1 MADKFITLGNLAEYS
16 SNTDKKI
23 REFVNDKVSEVIH
36 PEYTLIKKDTADEG
50 YISSYNLTKNGEVVG
65 STINIPKDYLVKS
78 ATLETVT
85 VEDTPVEGYIVGDKY
100 IDFVVNTVQGDENTH
115 HIYLLVSDLVDTYKS
130 GQGIVISDDNVVS
143 IVIQD
148 GTKTVGGI
156 TSDDY
161 TDFKSAVTKSNNNE
175 ASIDRI
181 DTEIEQNKTDIL
193 NNQNDIKD
201 LQTATSLNA
210 KVIFS
215 FNFQRTGK
223 VYTVRFPLWE
233 TSQTCNGEK
242 LDDNAG
248 LACNPSTAVTRGVS
262 DYDDIPLFKT
272 YDCNAYVDD
281 GGVRHITAI
290 KGDKDFKD
298 TGKVDVFV
306 LGMSYYE
313 KWWEADGYAY
323 YSRTDVPK
331 EGYTLASECRTKDG
345 TDQGFALYG
354 KYIAGDIGGM
364 PYSSKGLVPARY
376 CSGRP
381 SGSQNISYSGNIS
394 YFHKRGSHYSGT
406 FMSEVKYIVTTWWLK
421 YGTRNSQSVMA
432 GCINYSVQYVSTVAE
447 TDVKRI
453 IISNSNANYFD
464 VGMSVSIGSSGGS
477 APDRN
482 NWNCH
487 NKAESATITAIESY
501 DENNK
506 AIYVDVDTAFNTT
519 TTTYISTFHW
529 RSGFSD
535 LILGRDGCPCSY
547 SDGLTNGKFPV
558 VIQGIE
564 CFVGIYETVSNA
576 IADIVDSAGT
586 RDIYITND
594 SSALTSTVS
603 DIKAKYQRLDNQ
615 ISVSRLNNWNYVTAV
630 SVDTETGAIIP
641 TASGQSGSSSSTG
654 YADAVYVDSG
664 KSGQREVLAFG
675 SLGGTSYGGVS
686 HVYCYSDLGGLY
698 WGVGGRL
705 SVNG

>member
-16 SNTDKKI
+16 SNTDEKI
-23 REFVNDKVSEVIH
+23 REFVNDKVSKVVH
-36 PEYTLIKKDTADEG
+36 PEYTLVKKESADDG

-85 VEDTPVEGYIVGDKY
+85 VENTPVEGYIVGDKY

-130 GQGIVISDDNVVS
+130 GQGIIISDDNVVS
-143 IVIQD
+143 IVMQD
-148 GTKTVGGI
+148 GTKTVGGV
-156 TSDDY
+156 TSSDY

-175 ASIDRI
+175 TSIDRI
-181 DTEIEQNKTDIL
+181 DAEIEQNKTDIL
-193 NNQNDIKD
+193 TNKNDIKD
-201 LQTATSLNA
+201 LQTVTSLNA

-242 LDDNAG
+242 LDDNEG
-248 LACNPSTAVTRGVS
+248 LVCNPSTAVTRGIS

-281 GGVRHITAI
+281 NGVRHITAI

-323 YSRTDVPK
+323 YSRTDMPK

-354 KYIAGDIGGM
+354 KYIAGDIDGM

-381 SGSQNISYSGNIS
+381 SGSQNISYSGNIP
-394 YFHKRGSHYSGT
+394 YFHKRGLHYSGT
-406 FMSEVKYIVTTWWLK
+406 FMSEVKYITTTWWLK

-432 GCINYSVQYVSTVAE
+432 GCTNYNAQYVSTVAE

-464 VGMSVSIGSSGGS
+464 IGMPVSIGSSGGS
-477 APDRN
+477 APDRK
-482 NWNCH
+482 NWSCH
-487 NKAESATITAIESY
+487 SKAESATITAIEEY

-506 AIYVDVDTAFNTT
+506 AIYVDVDNSFDTT
-519 TTTYISTFHW
+519 TATYISTFHW

-535 LILGRDGCPCSY
+535 LILGRDGCPCSD
-547 SDGLTNGKFPV
+547 SNGLTNDKFPV
-558 VIQGIE
+558 VFQGIE

-594 SSALTSTVS
+594 SSILTSGIS
-603 DIKAKYQRLDNQ
+603 DIKNKYQKLDNQ
-615 ISVSRLNNWNYVTAV
+615 ISVTKLNAWNYITDISVNTENGAV
-630 SVDTETGAIIP
+630 IP
-641 TASGQSGSSSSTG
+641 TASGQAGSSSSAG
-654 YADAVYVDSG
+654 YADAVYVDNG
-664 KSGQREVLAFG
+664 TSGQRELLAFG
-675 SLGGTSYGGVS
+675 YPGSASLCGVS
-686 HVYCYSDLGGLY
+686 CVLCGYDLSNSY
-698 WGVGGRL
+698 WYVGCRL
-705 SVNG
+705 SING

>member
-16 SNTDKKI
+16 SNTDEKI
-23 REFVNDKVSEVIH
+23 REFVNDKVSEVVH
-36 PEYTLIKKDTADEG
+36 PEYTLVKKESADDG

-85 VEDTPVEGYIVGDKY
+85 IEDTPIEGYIIGDKY

-161 TDFKSAVTKSNNNE
+161 TDFKGAVTKSNDNE
-175 ASIDRI
+175 TAIDSINA
-181 DTEIEQNKTDIL
+181 EIEQNKTDIL
-193 NNQNDIKD
+193 NNQNGIKD
-201 LQTATSLNA
+201 LQNANSLNA

-242 LDDNAG
+242 LDDNEG
-248 LACNPSTAVTRGVS
+248 LVCNPSTAVTRGIS
-262 DYDDIPLFKT
+262 DYDDVPLFRT

-281 GGVRHITAI
+281 NGVRHITAV

-323 YSRTDVPK
+323 YSRTDTPK
-331 EGYTLASECRTKDG
+331 EGYVLASECRTKDG

-354 KYIAGDIGGM
+354 KYIAGDIDGM

-381 SGSQNISYSGNIS
+381 QGSQSISYSGNIS

-406 FMSEVKYIVTTWWLK
+406 LMSEIKYITTTWWLK
-421 YGTRNSQSVMA
+421 YGTRNSQSIMA
-432 GCINYSVQYVSTVAE
+432 GYTKYSVQYVSTVAE

-453 IISNSNANYFD
+453 IISNANANYFD
-464 VGMSVSIGSSGGS
+464 VGMPVSIGDSGS
-477 APDRN
+477 FAPDRN

-487 NKAESATITAIESY
+487 DKAESATITAIEEY

-506 AIYVDVDTAFNTT
+506 AIYVDVAPFTT
-519 TTTYISTFHW
+519 TLTTYISSFHW
-529 RSGFSD
+529 KSGFSD
-535 LILGRDGCPCSY
+535 LILGRDGCPCS
-547 SDGLTNGKFPV
+547 SSNGLTNGKYPV
-558 VIQGIE
+558 VFQGIE

-576 IADIVDSAGT
+576 IADIVDSSGT
-586 RDIYITND
+586 RNVYITND
-594 SSALTSTVS
+594 SSILTSSISAVK
-603 DIKAKYQRLDNQ
+603 DKYQKLDNQ
-615 ISVSRLNNWNYVTAV
+615 ISVTKLNAWNYITAV
-630 SVDTETGAIIP
+630 SVDTENGAIIP
-641 TASGQSGSSSSTG
+641 TASGQSGSSDSTG
-654 YADAVYVDSG
+654 YADALYVDAG
-664 KSGQREVLAFG
+664 TSGQKEMLDFG
-675 SLGGTSYGGVS
+675 NLGSGSIFGISYVDCGR
-686 HVYCYSDLGGLY
+686 GLSGSG
-698 WGVGGRL
+698 WLIGCRL

>member
-1 MADKFITLGNLAEYS
+1 MNDNSIINETLISRDNLELYK
-16 SNTDKKI
+16 NETDKKI
-23 REFVNDKVSEVIH
+23 RNYVENKISENID
-36 PEYTLIKKDTADEG
+36 DT
-50 YISSYNLTKNGEVVG
+50 LTKSDFSADSAVVG
-65 STINIPKDYLVKS
+65 EKIDEINGSISTLGNEIN
-78 ATLETVT
+78 
-85 VEDTPVEGYIVGDKY
+85 
-100 IDFVVNTVQGDENTH
+100 
-115 HIYLLVSDLVDTYKS
+115 
-130 GQGIVISDDNVVS
+130 
-143 IVIQD
+143 
-148 GTKTVGGI
+148 
-156 TSDDY
+156 
-161 TDFKSAVTKSNNNE
+161 
-175 ASIDRI
+175 
-181 DTEIEQNKTDIL
+181 QNKTDIL

-242 LDDNAG
+242 LDDNES
-248 LACNPSTAVTRGVS
+248 LVCNPSTAVTRGIS
-262 DYDDIPLFKT
+262 DYDDIPLFRT

-281 GGVRHITAI
+281 DGVRHITAI

-313 KWWEADGYAY
+313 KWWESDGYAY
-323 YSRTDVPK
+323 YSRTDMPK

-345 TDQGFALYG
+345 EDQGFALYG
-354 KYIAGDIGGM
+354 KYIAGDIDGM
-364 PYSSKGLVPARY
+364 PYSSKNLVPARY

-381 SGSQNISYSGNIS
+381 SGSQNISYSGNIA

-406 FMSEVKYIVTTWWLK
+406 FMSEVKYIATTWWLK

-432 GCINYSVQYVSTVAE
+432 GCTSYDVQYVATVAE

-464 VGMSVSIGSSGGS
+464 VGLPVSIGDIGSS
-477 APDRN
+477 APNRK

-487 NKAESATITAIESY
+487 SKAESATITAIESY

-535 LILGRDGCPCSY
+535 NVLGRDGCPCLAS
-547 SDGLTNGKFPV
+547 SGLTNGKFPV
-558 VIQGIE
+558 VFQGIE

-576 IADIVDSAGT
+576 IADIVDSSGT

-594 SSALTSTVS
+594 SSILTSSIS

-615 ISVSRLNNWNYVTAV
+615 ISVTNLNAWNFITAV
-630 SVDTETGAIIP
+630 SVDAENGAIIP

-654 YADAVYVDSG
+654 YADTIYVDSG
-664 KSGQREVLAFG
+664 VSGQKELVVFG
-675 SLGGTSYGGVS
+675 YLGRTSRCGVS
-686 HVYCYSDLGGLY
+686 YVYCGSGLSFSD
-698 WGVGGRL
+698 WSVGCRL

>member
-1 MADKFITLGNLAEYS
+1 MQSRKRTQNAYSQQRKGVGMMKDNFARFMALDALDKAEETATQNNLNS
-16 SNTDKKI
+16 
-23 REFVNDKVSEVIH
+23 KV
-36 PEYTLIKKDTADEG
+36 
-50 YISSYNLTKNGEVVG
+50 
-65 STINIPKDYLVKS
+65 
-78 ATLETVT
+78 
-85 VEDTPVEGYIVGDKY
+85 
-100 IDFVVNTVQGDENTH
+100 
-115 HIYLLVSDLVDTYKS
+115 
-130 GQGIVISDDNVVS
+130 
-143 IVIQD
+143 
-148 GTKTVGGI
+148 
-156 TSDDY
+156 
-161 TDFKSAVTKSNNNE
+161 
-175 ASIDRI
+175 
-181 DTEIEQNKTDIL
+181 IL
-193 NNQNDIKD
+193 N
-201 LQTATSLNA
+201 
-210 KVIFS
+210 

-248 LACNPSTAVTRGVS
+248 LVCNPSTAVTRGVS
-262 DYDDIPLFKT
+262 DYDNIPLFKT
-272 YDCNAYVDD
+272 YDCNAYVDED
-281 GGVRHITAI
+281 GVRHITAL
-290 KGDKDFKD
+290 KGDVNFADV
-298 TGKVDVFV
+298 GKVDVFV

-323 YSRTDVPK
+323 YSRTDMPK

-354 KYIAGDIGGM
+354 KYIAGDIDGM
-364 PYSSKGLVPARY
+364 PYSSKGLVPVRH
-376 CSGRP
+376 CLGRP
-381 SGSQNISYSGNIS
+381 SWSQNISYSGNIP
-394 YFHKRGSHYSGT
+394 YFHKRGLHYSGT
-406 FMSEVKYIVTTWWLK
+406 FMSEVKYITTTWWLK

-432 GCINYSVQYVSTVAE
+432 GCTNYSVQYVSTVAE

-453 IISNSNANYFD
+453 IISNANANYFD
-464 VGMSVSIGSSGGS
+464 VGMSVSIGDSGSS

-535 LILGRDGCPCSY
+535 LILGRDGCPCLDS
-547 SDGLTNGKFPV
+547 SGLTNGKFPV
-558 VIQGIE
+558 VFQGIE
-564 CFVGIYETVSNA
+564 CFVGIYETISNA

-594 SSALTSTVS
+594 SSILTSTIS
-603 DIKAKYQRLDNQ
+603 DIKAKYQILDNQ
-615 ISVSRLNNWNYVTAV
+615 ISVTKLNNWNYITAV
-630 SVDTETGAIIP
+630 SVDTENGAIIP
-641 TASGQSGSSSSTG
+641 TASRQSGSSSSTG

-664 KSGQREVLAFG
+664 TSGQRELLAFG
-675 SLGGTSYGGVS
+675 SLGNSSDCGVS
-686 HVYCYSDLGGLY
+686 CLLCSLGLSASR
-698 WGVGGRL
+698 WLVGCRL

>member
-85 VEDTPVEGYIVGDKY
+85 VKDTPVEGYIVGDKY

-161 TDFKSAVTKSNNNE
+161 TDFKGAVTKSNDNE
-175 ASIDRI
+175 TAIDSINA
-181 DTEIEQNKTDIL
+181 EIEQNKTDIL

-201 LQTATSLNA
+201 LQTVTSLNA

-242 LDDNAG
+242 LDDNEG
-248 LACNPSTAVTRGVS
+248 LVCNPSTAVTRGIS

-281 GGVRHITAI
+281 NGVRHITAI

-313 KWWEADGYAY
+313 KWWESDGYAY
-323 YSRTDVPK
+323 YSRTDMPK

-354 KYIAGDIGGM
+354 KYIAGDIDGM

-381 SGSQNISYSGNIS
+381 SGSQNISYSGNIP

-406 FMSEVKYIVTTWWLK
+406 FMSEVKYIATTWWLK

-432 GCINYSVQYVSTVAE
+432 GCTNYSVQYVSTVAE

-453 IISNSNANYFD
+453 IISNANANYFD
-464 VGMSVSIGSSGGS
+464 VGMSVSIGDNGGS

-482 NWNCH
+482 KWDCH

-535 LILGRDGCPCSY
+535 KVIGRDGCPCVTSN
-547 SDGLTNGKFPV
+547 GLTNGKYPV
-558 VIQGIE
+558 VFQGIE
-564 CFVGIYETVSNA
+564 CFVGIYETISNA
-576 IADIVDSAGT
+576 IVDIINSSGT
-586 RDIYITND
+586 RNVYITKD
-594 SSALTSTVS
+594 SSILTSTAS

-615 ISVSRLNNWNYVTAV
+615 ISLTKLNAWNYITAV
-630 SVDTETGAIIP
+630 SVDTENGAIIP
-641 TASGQSGSSSSTG
+641 TASGQPGSSSSTG

-664 KSGQREVLAFG
+664 TSGQRELLAFG
-675 SLGGTSYGGVS
+675 RLGIPSVSGVS
-686 HVYCYSDLGGLY
+686 FVVCGSDLSLSS
-698 WGVGGRL
+698 WTVGCRL
-705 SVNG
+705 SING

>member
-1 MADKFITLGNLAEYS
+1 MNDNSIINETLISRDNLELYK
-16 SNTDKKI
+16 NETDKKI
-23 REFVNDKVSEVIH
+23 RNHVENKISENI
-36 PEYTLIKKDTADEG
+36 DET
-50 YISSYNLTKNGEVVG
+50 LTKSGFSADSAVVG
-65 STINIPKDYLVKS
+65 EKIDEINGSISTLGNEIN
-78 ATLETVT
+78 
-85 VEDTPVEGYIVGDKY
+85 
-100 IDFVVNTVQGDENTH
+100 
-115 HIYLLVSDLVDTYKS
+115 
-130 GQGIVISDDNVVS
+130 
-143 IVIQD
+143 
-148 GTKTVGGI
+148 
-156 TSDDY
+156 
-161 TDFKSAVTKSNNNE
+161 
-175 ASIDRI
+175 
-181 DTEIEQNKTDIL
+181 QNKTDIL

-201 LQTATSLNA
+201 LQTVTSLNA

-242 LDDNAG
+242 LDDNEG
-248 LACNPSTAVTRGVS
+248 LVCNPSTAVTRGVS
-262 DYDDIPLFKT
+262 DYDDIPLFRT

-281 GGVRHITAI
+281 NGVRHITAI

-298 TGKVDVFV
+298 TGKIDVFV

-323 YSRTDVPK
+323 YSRTDMPK

-364 PYSSKGLVPARY
+364 PYSSKGLVPARC

-381 SGSQNISYSGNIS
+381 SGSQNISYSGNIP

-406 FMSEVKYIVTTWWLK
+406 FMSEVKYITTTWWLK

-432 GCINYSVQYVSTVAE
+432 GCTNYSVQYVSTVAE

-453 IISNSNANYFD
+453 IISNANANYFD
-464 VGMSVSIGSSGGS
+464 VGMTVSIGDNGSSV
-477 APDRN
+477 PDRN

-487 NKAESATITAIESY
+487 SKAESATIIKIEAY

-535 LILGRDGCPCSY
+535 NVLGRDGCPCS
-547 SDGLTNGKFPV
+547 SPNGLTNGKYPV
-558 VIQGIE
+558 VFQGIE
-564 CFVGIYETVSNA
+564 CFVGVYETVSNA
-576 IADIVDSAGT
+576 IADIVDSKGT
-586 RDIYITND
+586 RDVYITND
-594 SSALTSTVS
+594 SSALTSSISV
-603 DIKAKYQRLDNQ
+603 IKDKYKKFDKQ
-615 ISVSRLNNWNYVTAV
+615 ISVTKLSAWNYITAV
-630 SVDTETGAIIP
+630 SVDTEIGAAIP
-641 TASGQSGSSSSTG
+641 IASGQSGSSSSTG
-654 YADAVYVDSG
+654 YADAVYSDNG
-664 KSGQREVLAFG
+664 TSGQRELLAFG
-675 SLGGTSYGGVS
+675 YLGNTSACGVS
-686 HVYCYSDLGGLY
+686 CVYCSNDLGNSY
-698 WGVGGRL
+698 WSIGARP
-705 SVNG
+705 SING

>member
-16 SNTDKKI
+16 SNTDEKI
-23 REFVNDKVSEVIH
+23 REFVNDKVSEVVH
-36 PEYTLIKKDTADEG
+36 PEYTLVKKESADDG

-143 IVIQD
+143 IVMQD

-156 TSDDY
+156 TSADY
-161 TDFKSAVTKSNNNE
+161 IDFKGAVTKSNDNE
-175 ASIDRI
+175 TAIDSINA
-181 DTEIEQNKTDIL
+181 EIEQNKTDIL
-193 NNQNDIKD
+193 TNKNDIKD
-201 LQTATSLNA
+201 LQTVTSLNA

-215 FNFQRTGK
+215 FNLQRTGK

-242 LDDNAG
+242 LDDNEG
-248 LACNPSTAVTRGVS
+248 LVCNPSTAVTRGVS
-262 DYDDIPLFKT
+262 DYDNIPLFRT

-281 GGVRHITAI
+281 SGVRHITAI

-313 KWWEADGYAY
+313 KWWESDGYAY
-323 YSRTDVPK
+323 YSRTDMPK

-354 KYIAGDIGGM
+354 KYIAGDIDGM
-364 PYSSKGLVPARY
+364 PYSSKGLTSARY

-381 SGSQNISYSGNIS
+381 SGSQSISYSGNIS
-394 YFHKRGSHYSGT
+394 YFHKRGLHYSGT
-406 FMSEVKYIVTTWWLK
+406 FMSEVKYITTTWWLK
-421 YGTRNSQSVMA
+421 YGTKNSQSVMA
-432 GCINYSVQYVSTVAE
+432 GCTNYNVQYVSTTVE

-453 IISNSNANYFD
+453 IISNADASYFD
-464 VGMSVSIGSSGGS
+464 MGMPVSIGDSGGS

-487 NKAESATITAIESY
+487 SKAESTKIVAIESY

-506 AIYVDVDTAFNTT
+506 AIYVDVDTAFTT
-519 TTTYISTFHW
+519 TLTTYISTFHW

-535 LILGRDGCPCSY
+535 NVLGRDGCPCS
-547 SDGLTNGKFPV
+547 SSNGLTNGKYPIVF
-558 VIQGIE
+558 QGIE
-564 CFVGIYETVSNA
+564 CFTGIYETVSNA

-586 RDIYITND
+586 RDIYITNN
-594 SSALTSTVS
+594 SNILTSAVS

-615 ISVSRLNNWNYVTAV
+615 ISVTKLSNWNYITAV
-630 SVDTETGAIIP
+630 TVDTENGAIVP

-654 YADAVYVDSG
+654 YADAVYVDG
-664 KSGQREVLAFG
+664 GTSGQRELLAFG
-675 SLGGTSYGGVS
+675 GLGSSSAFGVS
-686 HVYCYSDLGGLY
+686 CVDCRYGLSTSG
-698 WGVGGRL
+698 WAVGGRL
-705 SVNG
+705 SING

>member
-1 MADKFITLGNLAEYS
+1 MMKDNFARSMALDALDKAEETETRNNLNS
-16 SNTDKKI
+16 KI
-23 REFVNDKVSEVIH
+23 
-36 PEYTLIKKDTADEG
+36 
-50 YISSYNLTKNGEVVG
+50 
-65 STINIPKDYLVKS
+65 
-78 ATLETVT
+78 
-85 VEDTPVEGYIVGDKY
+85 
-100 IDFVVNTVQGDENTH
+100 
-115 HIYLLVSDLVDTYKS
+115 
-130 GQGIVISDDNVVS
+130 
-143 IVIQD
+143 
-148 GTKTVGGI
+148 
-156 TSDDY
+156 
-161 TDFKSAVTKSNNNE
+161 
-175 ASIDRI
+175 
-181 DTEIEQNKTDIL
+181 IL
-193 NNQNDIKD
+193 N
-201 LQTATSLNA
+201 
-210 KVIFS
+210 

-242 LDDNAG
+242 LDDNEG
-248 LACNPSTAVTRGVS
+248 LVCNPSTAVTRGVS
-262 DYDDIPLFKT
+262 DYDDIPLFRT

-281 GGVRHITAI
+281 NGVRHITAI

-313 KWWEADGYAY
+313 KWWESDGYAY
-323 YSRTDVPK
+323 YSRTDMPK

-345 TDQGFALYG
+345 EDQGFALYG
-354 KYIAGDIGGM
+354 KYIAGDIDGM

-381 SGSQNISYSGNIS
+381 QGSQSISYSGNIS

-406 FMSEVKYIVTTWWLK
+406 FMSEIKYIATTWWLK

-432 GCINYSVQYVSTVAE
+432 GCTNYNVQYVATVAE

-453 IISNSNANYFD
+453 IISNANASYFD
-464 VGMSVSIGSSGGS
+464 VGMSISIGDSGSS

-487 NKAESATITAIESY
+487 SKAESATITAIESY

-506 AIYVDVDTAFNTT
+506 AIYIDVDTAFNTT

-535 LILGRDGCPCSY
+535 NVLGRDGCPCLDS
-547 SDGLTNGKFPV
+547 SGLTNGKFPV

-594 SSALTSTVS
+594 SSALTSSIS

-615 ISVSRLNNWNYVTAV
+615 ISVTKLSNWNYITAV
-630 SVDTETGAIIP
+630 SVDTESGAIIP
-641 TASGQSGSSSSTG
+641 TDSGQSGSSYSTG
-654 YADAVYVDSG
+654 YADAVYVDNG
-664 KSGQREVLAFG
+664 TSGQRALLAFG
-675 SLGGTSYGGVS
+675 SLWSTSYYGVS
-686 HVYCYSDLGGLY
+686 CVHCSIALGNSS
-698 WGVGGRL
+698 WTVGCRM

>member
-16 SNTDKKI
+16 SNTDEKI
-23 REFVNDKVSEVIH
+23 REFVNDKVSEVVH
-36 PEYTLIKKDTADEG
+36 PEYTLVKKESADDG
-50 YISSYNLTKNGEVVG
+50 YISSYNLTKNGEVIG

-100 IDFVVNTVQGDENTH
+100 IDFVVNTVQGDGNVN

-143 IVIQD
+143 IVMQD
-148 GTKTVGGI
+148 GTKTVGGV
-156 TSDDY
+156 TSSDY
-161 TDFKSAVTKSNNNE
+161 TDFKSAVTKSNDNE
-175 ASIDRI
+175 TAIDSIN
-181 DTEIEQNKTDIL
+181 TEIEQNKTDIL

-201 LQTATSLNA
+201 LQIATSLNE

-223 VYTVRFPLWE
+223 IYTVRFPLWE

-242 LDDNAG
+242 LDDNEG
-248 LACNPSTAVTRGVS
+248 LVCNPSTAVTRGVS
-262 DYDDIPLFKT
+262 DYDDIPLFRT

-281 GGVRHITAI
+281 NGVRHITAI
-290 KGDKDFKD
+290 KGDTNFKD
-298 TGKVDVFV
+298 VGKVDVFV

-323 YSRTDVPK
+323 YSRTDMPK

-354 KYIAGDIGGM
+354 KYIAGDIDGM

-381 SGSQNISYSGNIS
+381 SGSQNISYSGNIP
-394 YFHKRGSHYSGT
+394 YFHKRGLHYSGT
-406 FMSEVKYIVTTWWLK
+406 FMSEVKYITTTWWLK
-421 YGTRNSQSVMA
+421 YGTRNSQSIMA
-432 GCINYSVQYVSTVAE
+432 GCTNYSVQYVSTVAE

-453 IISNSNANYFD
+453 IVSNANASYFD
-464 VGMSVSIGSSGGS
+464 VGMPVSIGDNGSS

-487 NKAESATITAIESY
+487 SKAESATITAIEEY

-506 AIYVDVDTAFNTT
+506 AIYVDTDTAFDTT
-519 TTTYISTFHW
+519 LTTYISTFHW

-535 LILGRDGCPCSY
+535 NVLGRDGCPCSV
-547 SDGLTNGKFPV
+547 SNGLTNGKYPV
-558 VIQGIE
+558 MFQGIE

-576 IADIVDSAGT
+576 IADIVDSSGT
-586 RDIYITND
+586 RDVYITND
-594 SSALTSTVS
+594 SSILTSTVS
-603 DIKAKYQRLDNQ
+603 VIKAKYQKLDNQ
-615 ISVSRLNNWNYVTAV
+615 ISVTKLNTWNYITAV
-630 SVDTETGAIIP
+630 SVDTESGAIIP
-641 TASGQSGSSSSTG
+641 IASGQSGSSSSTG

-664 KSGQREVLAFG
+664 TSGQRELLAFG
-675 SLGGTSYGGVS
+675 HLRYTSFCGVS
-686 HVYCYSDLGGLY
+686 CVACYCGLSLSY
-698 WGVGGRL
+698 WHVGGRL
-705 SVNG
+705 SING

>member
-16 SNTDKKI
+16 SNTDEKI
-23 REFVNDKVSEVIH
+23 REFVNDKVSEVVH
-36 PEYTLIKKDTADEG
+36 PEYTLVKKESADDG
-50 YISSYNLTKNGEVVG
+50 YISSYNLTKNGEVIG

-85 VEDTPVEGYIVGDKY
+85 IDDTPVEGYVVGDKY
-100 IDFVVNTVQGDENTH
+100 IDFVINTIQGDGNIN
-115 HIYLLVSDLVDTYKS
+115 HIYLLVSDLIDTYKS
-130 GQGIVISDDNVVS
+130 GQGIVISDDNVVN
-143 IVIQD
+143 IIAQD
-148 GTKTVGGI
+148 GTKTVGGV
-156 TSDDY
+156 TSSDY
-161 TDFKSAVTKSNNNE
+161 TDFKSAVTKSNDNE
-175 ASIDRI
+175 TAIDSIN
-181 DTEIEQNKTDIL
+181 TEIEQNKTDIL
-193 NNQNDIKD
+193 TNKNDIKD
-201 LQTATSLNA
+201 LQTVTSLNA

-215 FNFQRTGK
+215 FNLQRTGK

-248 LACNPSTAVTRGVS
+248 LVCNPSTAVTRGIS
-262 DYDDIPLFKT
+262 DYDDIPLFRT

-281 GGVRHITAI
+281 NGVRHITAI

-323 YSRTDVPK
+323 YSRTDMPK

-406 FMSEVKYIVTTWWLK
+406 FMSEVKYITTTWWLK

-432 GCINYSVQYVSTVAE
+432 GCTNYSVQYASTVAE

-453 IISNSNANYFD
+453 IISNANASYFD
-464 VGMSVSIGSSGGS
+464 MGMPVSIGDSGSS

-482 NWNCH
+482 KWDCH
-487 NKAESATITAIESY
+487 SKAESGTITAIESY

-506 AIYVDVDTAFNTT
+506 AIYVDVDKPFTT
-519 TTTYISTFHW
+519 TLTTYISTFHW

-535 LILGRDGCPCSY
+535 LILGRDGCPCLDS
-547 SDGLTNGKFPV
+547 SGLTNGKFPV
-558 VIQGIE
+558 VFQGIE

-594 SSALTSTVS
+594 SSILTSTIS
-603 DIKAKYQRLDNQ
+603 DIKAKYQKLDNQ
-615 ISVSRLNNWNYVTAV
+615 IVVEKLNNWNYITAV
-630 SVDTETGAIIP
+630 SVDVTNGAIVP
-641 TASGQSGSSSSTG
+641 TASGNSGSSSSTG
-654 YADAVYVDSG
+654 YADALYVDNRT
-664 KSGQREVLAFG
+664 SGQRELSAFG
-675 SLGGTSYGGVS
+675 YLGYTSFCGVS
-686 HVYCYSDLGGLY
+686 CVSCGGGLSY
-698 WGVGGRL
+698 SSWNVGGRI
-705 SVNG
+705 SING

>member
-1 MADKFITLGNLAEYS
+1 MQSRKRTQNAYSQQRKGVGMMEDNFARFMALDALDKAEETATQNNLNS
-16 SNTDKKI
+16 
-23 REFVNDKVSEVIH
+23 KV
-36 PEYTLIKKDTADEG
+36 
-50 YISSYNLTKNGEVVG
+50 
-65 STINIPKDYLVKS
+65 
-78 ATLETVT
+78 
-85 VEDTPVEGYIVGDKY
+85 
-100 IDFVVNTVQGDENTH
+100 
-115 HIYLLVSDLVDTYKS
+115 
-130 GQGIVISDDNVVS
+130 
-143 IVIQD
+143 
-148 GTKTVGGI
+148 
-156 TSDDY
+156 
-161 TDFKSAVTKSNNNE
+161 
-175 ASIDRI
+175 
-181 DTEIEQNKTDIL
+181 IL
-193 NNQNDIKD
+193 N
-201 LQTATSLNA
+201 
-210 KVIFS
+210 

-242 LDDNAG
+242 LDDNEG
-248 LACNPSTAVTRGVS
+248 LVCNPSTAVTRGIS
-262 DYDDIPLFKT
+262 DYDDIPLFRT

-281 GGVRHITAI
+281 NGVRHITAI

-323 YSRTDVPK
+323 YSRTDMPK

-354 KYIAGDIGGM
+354 KYIAGDIDGM

-406 FMSEVKYIVTTWWLK
+406 FMSEVKYIATSWWLK

-432 GCINYSVQYVSTVAE
+432 GCTNYNVQYVATVAE

-453 IISNSNANYFD
+453 IISNANASYFD
-464 VGMSVSIGSSGGS
+464 VGMPVSIGDSGSS

-487 NKAESATITAIESY
+487 SKAESATITAIESY

-506 AIYVDVDTAFNTT
+506 AIYIDVDTAFNTT

-535 LILGRDGCPCSY
+535 NVLGRDGCPCLAS
-547 SDGLTNGKFPV
+547 SGLTNGKYPV
-558 VIQGIE
+558 VFQGIE
-564 CFVGIYETVSNA
+564 CFTGIYETVSNA
-576 IADIVDSAGT
+576 IADVVDSSGT
-586 RDIYITND
+586 RDVYITND
-594 SSALTSTVS
+594 SSILTSSISV
-603 DIKAKYQRLDNQ
+603 IKDKYQRLNKQ
-615 ISVSRLNNWNYVTAV
+615 ISVTKLNNWNYITAV
-630 SVDTETGAIIP
+630 STDTENGAIIP

-654 YADAVYVDSG
+654 YADAVYVDNG
-664 KSGQREVLAFG
+664 TSGQRVLLAFG
-675 SLGGTSYGGVS
+675 YLGSASYCGVS
-686 HVYCYSDLGGLY
+686 CVSCYSGLGNSY
-698 WGVGGRL
+698 WNVGGRL